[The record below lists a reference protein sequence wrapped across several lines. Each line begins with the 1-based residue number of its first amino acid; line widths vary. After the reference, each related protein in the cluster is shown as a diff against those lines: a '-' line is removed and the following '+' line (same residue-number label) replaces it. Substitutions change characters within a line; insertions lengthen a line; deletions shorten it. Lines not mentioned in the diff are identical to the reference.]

1 MSARSERFAPAH
13 FFPPH
18 CLGNSMVTTPLLG
31 VHTMNSKSTAI
42 EGSATLNAAGQ
53 QSAGWASFAALGVVF
68 GDLGT
73 SPLYTL
79 QTVVQ
84 ATGGQFTTQ
93 SALGVLSS
101 IVWTL
106 IITISIKYCL
116 FVMRAD
122 NHGEGGILALMSL
135 IGANGFTPGL
145 KVLTGMG
152 LLGAALIYGDG
163 VITPAI
169 SVLSALEGVNV
180 VTESFKPFVMPMAV
194 VILLC
199 LFAGQRFGTE
209 KIGRA
214 FGPVMMLWFIV
225 IAALGLV
232 SIAHHPGVVAALDPR
247 YAVRFMVGAG
257 GAGFLVLG
265 GVFLCITGGEALYA
279 DMGHFG
285 KGPIRCS
292 WYAVVLPSLLLSYA
306 GQTAFLVDK
315 GTVTGNP
322 FFQIAPSWSIYPL
335 VVLATLATIIASQAI
350 ITGSFSMTRQAM
362 QLGWLPGVAIRQTSD
377 RIYGQIYIPVVNW
390 LLIVATI
397 ATTIGFGASDRLAGA
412 YGTAVS
418 TTMLLTT
425 FLLYR
430 AMRDLWKWPLPAALV
445 VAGIFVVVD
454 TSFFTANLLKIA
466 EGGWLPLTFAAIL
479 FVVMITWRAGIEA
492 IRATLM
498 QAPQSAEKFLSD
510 LRTGIIPRVEG
521 TTVFLTRSAQ
531 KVSRLIMDHA
541 HFVGVLPRNAIALSV
556 VFENTPRIAGPQC
569 TVIDS
574 VGEGLWHLVAR
585 FGFLEIP
592 DLRQALLKTRG
603 LPANVDLT
611 KAMFVGTRDLVVSKQ
626 ENARLRGWRL
636 ALFAFLYRNSVKI
649 VDRFN
654 LEPSNVIEIARQI

>member
-1 MSARSERFAPAH
+1 MATEQSSGDSAQGDSAQGDSAQGDSAQGGASQGGSSQAGSSQHARPRSW
-13 FFPPH
+13 
-18 CLGNSMVTTPLLG
+18 
-31 VHTMNSKSTAI
+31 
-42 EGSATLNAAGQ
+42 AAFG
-53 QSAGWASFAALGVVF
+53 ALGVVF

-84 ATGGQFTTQ
+84 ATGGQFTPQ
-93 SALGVLSS
+93 SALGVLSL
-101 IVWTL
+101 IFWTL
-106 IITISIKYCL
+106 IVTISFKYCV
-116 FVMRAD
+116 FVLQAD
-122 NHGEGGILALMSL
+122 NRGEGGILALMSS

-145 KVLTGMG
+145 RILTGMG

-180 VTESFKPFVMPMAV
+180 VTTAFKPFVMPMTV

-199 LFAGQRFGTE
+199 LFAAQRFGTE

-225 IAALGLV
+225 IAALGLM
-232 SIAHHPGVVAALDPR
+232 SIARHPGVVAALDPR
-247 YAVRFMVGAG
+247 CAVRYMADAG

-292 WYAVVLPSLLLSYA
+292 WYGVVLPSLLLSYA
-306 GQTAFLVDK
+306 GQTAFLMDK

-377 RIYGQIYIPVVNW
+377 RIYGQIYVPVVNW
-390 LLIVATI
+390 LLMSATI
-397 ATTIGFGASDRLAGA
+397 ATTVAFGSSDRLAGA

-425 FLLYR
+425 VLLYR
-430 AMRDLWKWPLPAALV
+430 AMRHVWQWP
-445 VAGIFVVVD
+445 F
-454 TSFFTANLLKIA
+454 
-466 EGGWLPLTFAAIL
+466 
-479 FVVMITWRAGIEA
+479 
-492 IRATLM
+492 
-498 QAPQSAEKFLSD
+498 
-510 LRTGIIPRVEG
+510 
-521 TTVFLTRSAQ
+521 
-531 KVSRLIMDHA
+531 
-541 HFVGVLPRNAIALSV
+541 
-556 VFENTPRIAGPQC
+556 
-569 TVIDS
+569 
-574 VGEGLWHLVAR
+574 
-585 FGFLEIP
+585 
-592 DLRQALLKTRG
+592 
-603 LPANVDLT
+603 
-611 KAMFVGTRDLVVSKQ
+611 
-626 ENARLRGWRL
+626 
-636 ALFAFLYRNSVKI
+636 
-649 VDRFN
+649 
-654 LEPSNVIEIARQI
+654 

>member
-1 MSARSERFAPAH
+1 MATNRATEALAA
-13 FFPPH
+13 
-18 CLGNSMVTTPLLG
+18 TP
-31 VHTMNSKSTAI
+31 KSW
-42 EGSATLNAAGQ
+42 AAFG
-53 QSAGWASFAALGVVF
+53 ALGVVF

-84 ATGGQFTTQ
+84 AMGGQFTPQ
-93 SALGVLSS
+93 SALGVLSL
-101 IVWTL
+101 VFWTL
-106 IITISIKYCL
+106 IVTISIKYCL

-122 NHGEGGILALMSL
+122 NRGEGGILALMSL
-135 IGANGFTPGL
+135 IGANGFAPGVRL
-145 KVLTGMG
+145 LTGMG

-194 VILLC
+194 VILLV
-199 LFAGQRFGTE
+199 LFAAQRFGTE

-214 FGPVMMLWFIV
+214 FGPIMLLWFIV
-225 IAALGLV
+225 IALLGV
-232 SIAHHPGVVAALDPR
+232 ASILKHPDVIAAVDPR
-247 YAVRFMVGAG
+247 YAIRFMAASGRV
-257 GAGFLVLG
+257 GFLVLG

-285 KGPIRCS
+285 KGPIRRS
-292 WYAVVLPSLLLSYA
+292 WYGVVLPSLLLSYA
-306 GQTAFLVDK
+306 GQTAFLIDK
-315 GTVTGNP
+315 GSVTGNP
-322 FFQIAPSWSIYPL
+322 FFLIAPAWSVYPL
-335 VVLATLATIIASQAI
+335 VMLATIATIIASQAI

-390 LLIVATI
+390 LLMMATI

-425 FLLYR
+425 FLLFR
-430 AMRDLWKWPLPAALV
+430 AMRDLWKWPMAVAAAVAV
-445 VAGIFVVVD
+445 VFIVVD

-479 FVVMITWRAGIEA
+479 FIVMTTWRRGIEA
-492 IRATLM
+492 IRNTLL
-498 QAPQSAEKFLSD
+498 QQPQSAEKFLSD
-510 LRTGIIPRVEG
+510 LRNGAIPRMEG
-521 TTVFLTRSAQ
+521 TTVFLTRSTQ

-556 VFENTPRIAGPQC
+556 VFENTPRIAGPTC
-569 TVIDS
+569 TVVEN

-592 DLRQALLKTRG
+592 DLRQALLRTHG
-603 LPANVDLT
+603 LPADIDFD
-611 KAMFVGTRDLVVSKQ
+611 KAMFVGTRDLVVSSR
-626 ENARLRGWRL
+626 EAPSLRGWRM

-654 LEPSNVIEIARQI
+654 LEPSNAIEIARQIEI

>member
-1 MSARSERFAPAH
+1 MATNRVNQAHSAKA
-13 FFPPH
+13 
-18 CLGNSMVTTPLLG
+18 
-31 VHTMNSKSTAI
+31 KSW
-42 EGSATLNAAGQ
+42 AAFG
-53 QSAGWASFAALGVVF
+53 ALGVVF

-84 ATGGQFTTQ
+84 AMGGQFTPQT
-93 SALGVLSS
+93 ALGVLSL
-101 IVWTL
+101 VFWTL
-106 IITISIKYCL
+106 IVTISIKYCL

-122 NHGEGGILALMSL
+122 NRGEGGILALMSL
-135 IGANGFTPGL
+135 IGANGFTPGVRL
-145 KVLTGMG
+145 LTGMG

-180 VTESFKPFVMPMAV
+180 VTETLKPYVMPMAV
-194 VILLC
+194 VILLA
-199 LFAGQRFGTE
+199 LFAAQRFGTE

-214 FGPVMMLWFIV
+214 FGPVMLLWFIV
-225 IAALGLV
+225 IAVLGV
-232 SIAHHPGVVAALDPR
+232 ASILKHPGVVAAVDPR
-247 YAVRFMVGAG
+247 YAIRFMATSGR
-257 GAGFLVLG
+257 AGFLVLG

-285 KGPIRCS
+285 KGPIRRS
-292 WYAVVLPSLLLSYA
+292 WYVVVLPALLLSYA
-306 GQTAFLVDK
+306 GQTAFLIDK

-322 FFQIAPSWSIYPL
+322 FFQIAPAWSVYPL
-335 VVLATLATIIASQAI
+335 VVLATIATIIASQAI

-390 LLIVATI
+390 LLMVATI
-397 ATTIGFGASDRLAGA
+397 ATTIAFGASDRLAGA

-425 FLLYR
+425 FLLFR
-430 AMRDLWKWPLPAALV
+430 AMRDLWKWPMAVAAP
-445 VAGIFVVVD
+445 VAIILIVVD

-466 EGGWLPLTFAAIL
+466 QGGWLPLTFAAIL
-479 FVVMITWRAGIEA
+479 FVVMITWRRGVEA
-492 IRATLM
+492 IRQTLV
-498 QAPQSAEKFLSD
+498 QSPQSAEKFISD
-510 LRTGIIPRVEG
+510 LKDGAIPRVDG
-521 TTVFLTRSAQ
+521 TTVFLTRSSQ

-556 VFENTPRIAGPQC
+556 VFEATPRIAGPNC
-569 TVIDS
+569 TVVDN

-592 DLRQALLKTRG
+592 DLRQALLDTRG
-603 LPANVDLT
+603 LPAEIDFD
-611 KAMFVGTRDLVVSKQ
+611 KAMFVGTRDLVVSRH
-626 ENARLRGWRL
+626 ADASLRGWRM

-654 LEPSNVIEIARQI
+654 LEPSNAIEIARQIEI

>member
-1 MSARSERFAPAH
+1 MTNRVGDAPPARGKAW
-13 FFPPH
+13 
-18 CLGNSMVTTPLLG
+18 
-31 VHTMNSKSTAI
+31 
-42 EGSATLNAAGQ
+42 AAFG
-53 QSAGWASFAALGVVF
+53 ALGVVF

-84 ATGGQFTTQ
+84 AMGGQFTPQT
-93 SALGVLSS
+93 ALGVLSL
-101 IVWTL
+101 VFWTL
-106 IITISIKYCL
+106 IVTISIKYCL

-122 NHGEGGILALMSL
+122 NRGEGGILALMSL
-135 IGANGFTPGL
+135 IGANGFTPGVRL
-145 KVLTGMG
+145 LTGMG

-180 VTESFKPFVMPMAV
+180 VTATLKPYVMPMAV
-194 VILLC
+194 VILLA
-199 LFAGQRFGTE
+199 LFAAQRFGTE

-214 FGPVMMLWFIV
+214 FGPVMLLWFIV
-225 IAALGLV
+225 IALLGV
-232 SIAHHPGVVAALDPR
+232 ASILKHPDVIAAVDPR
-247 YAVRFMVGAG
+247 YAIRFMATSGR
-257 GAGFLVLG
+257 AGFLVLG

-285 KGPIRCS
+285 KGPIRRS
-292 WYAVVLPSLLLSYA
+292 WYVVVLPALLLSYA
-306 GQTAFLVDK
+306 GQTAFLIDK

-322 FFQIAPSWSIYPL
+322 FFQIAPAWSVYPL
-335 VVLATLATIIASQAI
+335 VVLATIATIIASQAI

-377 RIYGQIYIPVVNW
+377 RIYGQIYIPAVNW
-390 LLIVATI
+390 LLMVATI
-397 ATTIGFGASDRLAGA
+397 ATTIAFGASDRLAGA

-430 AMRDLWKWPLPAALV
+430 AMRDLWKWPMAVAAP
-445 VAGIFVVVD
+445 VAAVFIVVD

-479 FVVMITWRAGIEA
+479 FVVMITWRRGIES
-492 IRATLM
+492 IRKTLV
-498 QAPQSAEKFLSD
+498 QSPQSAEKFLSALKD
-510 LRTGIIPRVEG
+510 GTIPRVDG
-521 TTVFLTRSAQ
+521 TTVFLTRSTQ

-541 HFVGVLPRNAIALSV
+541 HFVGVLPRTAIALSV
-556 VFENTPRIAGPQC
+556 VFETTPRIVGPTC
-569 TVIDS
+569 TVVDN

-592 DLRQALLKTRG
+592 DLRQTLQKTLG
-603 LPANVDLT
+603 LPVDIDFDQ
-611 KAMFVGTRDLVVSKQ
+611 AMFIGTRDLVVSRR
-626 ENARLRGWRL
+626 EDASLRGWRM

-654 LEPSNVIEIARQI
+654 LEPSNAIEIARQIEI